1 MGVQIFTHTETEL
14 SNIIYNAVSKALKE
28 NQLQQKPD
36 NTILTQIEVAQLLK
50 ISIPTLQA
58 MKEKGLIPF
67 TKIQRKIYFKKQD
80 VLTALETLCTKKGK
94 G

>member
-14 SNIIYNAVSKALKE
+14 SNIVCNAVAKALKE
-28 NQLQQKPD
+28 HQTQQKPD
-36 NTILTQIEVAQLLK
+36 NTILTQLEVAQLLK
-50 ISIPTLQA
+50 VSIPTLQA